1 MKGLAI
7 GVIVV
12 ALLVGASFYWSKDDT
27 AEEAP
32 VMKTVNEEGMPAT
45 EAPKDQTMIGSIKE
59 AMSKGVALRCTYAVG
74 EGEQAVQA
82 DVYVNGKSFK
92 TTSSVN
98 GVEMQA
104 LSDGKTQYMWMSG
117 NKQGMKFD
125 MACLEKLKGTLP
137 SGSAS
142 QGMNPE
148 DYQKTFDMAKNVSCE
163 PAVAVDFSVPTTVT
177 FTDQCALMEQMTQMM
192 PKGYMAE

>member
-1 MKGLAI
+1 MGVLVVILLI
-7 GVIVV
+7 GGYLWFV
-12 ALLVGASFYWSKDDT
+12 K
-27 AEEAP
+27 
-32 VMKTVNEEGMPAT
+32 
-45 EAPKDQTMIGSIKE
+45 EAPKDAQEAKRAVMESTPAPEAAEDKTVIGSIKE
-59 AMSKGVALRCTYAVG
+59 AMGLGTALRCTYAVG
-74 EGEQAVQA
+74 EGAQAVSSE
-82 DVYVNGKSFK
+82 VYVSGGKFK
-92 TTSSVN
+92 TSSLVN
-98 GVEMQA
+98 GVQMEA
-104 LSDGKTQYMWMSG
+104 VFDGKTQYMWMSG
-117 NKQGMKFD
+117 SKEGMKME

-163 PAVAVDFSVPTTVT
+163 PALAVDFSVPTTVT